1 MTVGTVTARSRIL
14 VLGFCLGAAAAPPSL
29 ASQVPEYQ
37 MTVHVD
43 PRAPRLDVQ
52 GTMRIRL
59 APAERKPAQV
69 TLLGIMH
76 DVHIDIVEPQAFA
89 GSLVRMVTSD
99 TSTWTAQLPS
109 TLAAGQEVVLRF
121 RCSTDQRNAF
131 LFHLGPDVSL
141 AVMQGVVWYPTIEG
155 TNGRGTGTFRIV
167 APSDYTVLGSG
178 EAHGIDGGPDTSQS
192 TFTLTREGVFS
203 FALGKYQVV
212 RDSGP
217 IPMAAYVLKPR
228 PQTQNYVRRARQ
240 VLGLLTQEYGPFPY
254 GAFSI
259 AEVPHAVAQSAGF
272 SGVSATGFILV
283 DGSALDADFNLNF
296 YAHEMGHQWWG
307 NLITQSGDRG
317 SNMMDEAMASFGALQ
332 LIGALEGPGAADV
345 YRHEGYPGTAW
356 DQNGQGYL
364 AFAAAGLDH
373 PLGHMPEDFVAHE
386 LADAK
391 GVLVLDLLSRTVGA
405 DRFRAALHEITRAY
419 ATSGITWDTFLAVIQ
434 KNAGVDLSWFYDQ
447 WFNRTGAP
455 SWTVTW
461 KQVGHTVHG
470 TIRQDAPYYRA
481 TPELDLV
488 GSHCRHATHTVRV
501 SGAETP
507 FQFDVDWTVDSVQ
520 LDPHF
525 YIPHSTP
532 AFRAEAMAMAPVIH
546 LVSTMFSGKLD
557 SAAAEGQRA
566 VANVPALD
574 RYGERFMLEWILGE
588 VALRQQQW
596 DLARTHLEAA
606 LESPSRRPYPQM
618 WVYFDLATA
627 ARHLND
633 TALLANT
640 LAGAISTDALAPRP
654 SGILGAVRGV
664 VEGVP

>member
-1 MTVGTVTARSRIL
+1 VGTITTRSRSL
-14 VLGFCLGAAAAPPSL
+14 VLGFCLVAPAAPLSL
-29 ASQVPEYQ
+29 ASQMPVYQ

-43 PRAPRLDVQ
+43 PSAARMDVQ
-52 GTMRIRL
+52 GTMRVRVAL
-59 APAERKPAQV
+59 VEHQPAQV
-69 TLLGIMH
+69 TLSGIMH

-89 GSLVRMVTSD
+89 GPLVRMVTSD

-109 TLAAGQEVVLRF
+109 TLTAGQEVVLRF
-121 RCSTDQRNAF
+121 RCSTDQRDAF

-141 AVMQGVVWYPTIEG
+141 AAMQGVVWYPTIEG

-167 APSDYTVLGSG
+167 APSTYTVLGSG
-178 EAHGIDGGPDTSQS
+178 EARGIDRGPDTSQS
-192 TFTLTREGVFS
+192 TFSLTREGVFS

-228 PQTQNYVRRARQ
+228 PQTQDYLRQARH

-259 AEVPHAVAQSAGF
+259 AEVPHAVALSAGF
-272 SGVSATGFILV
+272 SGVSATGFIVV
-283 DGSALDADFNLNF
+283 DANTLDADFNLNF

-332 LIGALEGPGAADV
+332 LIEALEGPGAADV

-356 DQNGQGYL
+356 EQNGQGYL
-364 AFAAAGLDH
+364 AFAAAGFDH
-373 PLGHMPEDFVAHE
+373 SLGDLPDGFVAHE

-405 DRFRAALHEITRAY
+405 DRFRAALHEITRSY
-419 ATSGITWDTFLAVIQ
+419 ATSGLKWETFLAVIQ
-434 KNAGVDLSWFYDQ
+434 QHAGVDLSWFYDQ

-461 KQVGHTVHG
+461 KQVGHRVRG

-481 TPELDLV
+481 TPELVLA
-488 GSHCRHATHTVRV
+488 GSHCRHETHTVGV
-501 SGAETP
+501 TGAETP
-507 FQFDVDWTVDSVQ
+507 FQFSVDWTVDSVQ

-525 YIPHSTP
+525 YVPHWTP
-532 AFRAEAMAMAPVIH
+532 EFRAEAMAMAPVIR

-557 SAAAEGQRA
+557 SATAEGQRA
-566 VANVPALD
+566 LATVPAPD
-574 RYGERFMLEWILGE
+574 RYAERFMLEWILGE
-588 VALRQQQW
+588 VALRQEQW
-596 DLARTHLEAA
+596 DVARAHLEAA

-633 TALLANT
+633 TALLGKT
-640 LAGAISTDALAPRP
+640 LTGAISTDALAPRP
-654 SGILGAVRGV
+654 SGILGAVRAV